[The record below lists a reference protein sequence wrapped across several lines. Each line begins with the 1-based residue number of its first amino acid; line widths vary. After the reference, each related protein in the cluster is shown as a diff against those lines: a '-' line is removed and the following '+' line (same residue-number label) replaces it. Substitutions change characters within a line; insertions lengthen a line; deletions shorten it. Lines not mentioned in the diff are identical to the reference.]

1 MYSQLV
7 AALEALNSVS
17 FTEHEWATRPSGDH
31 GTVQLDFDASQDS
44 GSDAHQ
50 DTAHQGSVD
59 LYTHGQA
66 WDTAAA
72 VEAILE
78 EHCGASWFLNLKAY
92 ESSTKLL
99 HREYV
104 FEIEVL

>member
-17 FTEHEWATRPSGDH
+17 FTEHEWATRPTGDH
-31 GTVQLDFDASQDS
+31 GTVQLDFDAAQDN
-44 GSDAHQ
+44 GDDGHQ
-50 DTAHQGSVD
+50 DRAHQGSVD
-59 LYTHGQA
+59 LYTHGQG
-66 WDTAAA
+66 WDVASM
-72 VEAILE
+72 VEYVLE
-78 EHCGASWFLNLKAY
+78 QYCGASWYLNLKAY